1 MPDTESARDVSEQ
14 RLTLAVSGIDIPAAL
29 TLPPGATAGTTL
41 PAAALLVPGSL
52 FADVNGDF
60 PAWNVFPHV
69 YAHLARQLSARGLAV
84 YRFAKLGPGTGSTIV
99 DAAAAETVR
108 NWAGRRVIATAALA
122 AMRDALRAA
131 GISVQRIV
139 LAGHSEGSVVVSQ
152 LAAGDSAGAT
162 AVDGVVLLAGP
173 SVGILGIMQ
182 EQAPNFMV
190 EPEQRELAQQAIDR
204 AVAHV
209 RRGESIPDDVK
220 ALPGVQGL
228 ARMDEA
234 GLRYMRECDAT
245 DPLDLAA
252 RITQPVLIVQ
262 GGRDSSVPTH
272 HGERLREA
280 RGSRPTTYAFF
291 EELQHMFKPLPPG
304 LPPMEAFGLAGET
317 DPRLADAMAGWVQ
330 TVPLRAPAS

>member
-1 MPDTESARDVSEQ
+1 MPETESARDVREQ
-14 RLTLAVSGIDIPAAL
+14 QLTLSAPGINIPAAL

-41 PAAALLVPGSL
+41 SAAVLLVPGSL
-52 FADVNGDF
+52 FSDVNGDF

-99 DAAAAETVR
+99 DANAAEAIR
-108 NWAGRRVIATAALA
+108 NWSGRSAIATAALA
-122 AMRDALRAA
+122 AMREALRTA
-131 GISVQRIV
+131 GVSVQRVV

-152 LAAGDSAGAT
+152 LAAGGAAGAT

-182 EQAPNFMV
+182 EQAPNFMIP
-190 EPEQRELAQQAIDR
+190 PEQRDAAQQAIDR

-209 RRGESIPDDVK
+209 RRGESIPDEVK

-228 ARMDEA
+228 ARMDDA
-234 GLRYMRECDAT
+234 GLRYMRECDAS
-245 DPLDLAA
+245 DPIDLVA

-262 GGRDSSVPTH
+262 GGRDSSVPAH
-272 HGERLREA
+272 HGERLRDA
-280 RGSRPTTYAFF
+280 RGTLPTTYAYF

-317 DPRLADAMAGWVQ
+317 DPRVAETIAGWARSLPSRTAV
-330 TVPLRAPAS
+330 A